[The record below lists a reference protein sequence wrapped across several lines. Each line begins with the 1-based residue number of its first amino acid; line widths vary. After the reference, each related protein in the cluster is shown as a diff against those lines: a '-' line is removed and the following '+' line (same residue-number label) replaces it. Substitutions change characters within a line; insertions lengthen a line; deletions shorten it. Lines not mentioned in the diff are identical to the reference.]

1 MEIDTFYK
9 NDDMSFGFT
18 GKEPDNGGSY
28 KFAKNAE
35 YGFTNVDY
43 SEGDLSANGDTFKQS
58 GFNDVSD
65 NVNATGRE
73 GEVEKW
79 WSITEAEKKDCKAIE
94 AKMSALERTIST
106 EQKNMS
112 SYKGGDKRV
121 KQEYLN
127 LYIKRMDYFKT
138 IYEGAGCEIAKT
150 DAENKEFDKLLQ
162 SVTGGTDNSK
172 TGTYM
177 LVVGGVLVLG
187 LVGFF
192 MYKKFKK

>member
-1 MEIDTFYK
+1 M
-9 NDDMSFGFT
+9 
-18 GKEPDNGGSY
+18 
-28 KFAKNAE
+28 
-35 YGFTNVDY
+35 
-43 SEGDLSANGDTFKQS
+43 SANGDTFKQS

-79 WSITEAEKKDCKAIE
+79 WSITEAEKKDSKAIE

-112 SYKGGDKRV
+112 SYKSGDKRV